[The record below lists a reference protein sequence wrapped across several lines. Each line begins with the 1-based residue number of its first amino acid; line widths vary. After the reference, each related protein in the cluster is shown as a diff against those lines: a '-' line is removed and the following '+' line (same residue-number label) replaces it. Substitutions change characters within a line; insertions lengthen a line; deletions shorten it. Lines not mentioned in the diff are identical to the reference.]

1 MAAFSDDFDFDE
13 VGSADYLP
21 IGPVEPGWIGR
32 TEELP
37 LEVKKR
43 RIQSVCVEIGL
54 GEFTFPELWYES
66 DYNDLYDFLRKEY
79 VYKKEG
85 RQKPL
90 DPALK
95 KSVLYKIV
103 GINLKRR
110 DALLAYYNITDDKD
124 EHSFT
129 HLKQPKPSAFVQ
141 FMQFRRLHD
150 RLRHLHQQDLAARR
164 KALGGRTHKRKKT
177 KRAKKRKTYGRL

>member
-21 IGPVEPGWIGR
+21 IGPVETRWKGR

-37 LEVKKR
+37 LELKKR

-54 GEFTFPELWYES
+54 GEFTFPELWDES
-66 DYNDLYDFLRKEY
+66 DYNELYDFLRSEY

-90 DPALK
+90 NTAFK
-95 KSVLYKIV
+95 ESVLFKIL

-110 DALLAYYNITDDKD
+110 NALLTKNGITDDKD

-129 HLKQPKPSAFVQ
+129 TLQQPKPSAFVQ

-150 RLRHLHQQDLAARR
+150 RLLHLHQQDLAARR
-164 KALGGRTHKRKKT
+164 KALGGRTHKRRKT